1 MEIMLESYGEHLIE
15 QVYIDSFLQS
25 SKTIHRYVDKLE
37 SAFKSQ
43 TAPNFG
49 EQKSITAKIMLI
61 KLN

>member
-1 MEIMLESYGEHLIE
+1 M
-15 QVYIDSFLQS
+15 YIDSFLQS

-49 EQKSITAKIMLI
+49 EQRRYHCKNYANKI
-61 KLN
+61 KLVEDINCQGAI